1 MENNQFVVDLGDL
14 KLTESE
20 RLKINKAIQH
30 ATLNELANIKLAAKK
45 VFYFVEKGELIPTAN
60 FTKPPKPPKP
70 PIINGFVM
78 IPSKPI
84 GIWLNYKKVDLDAIN
99 NLINK

>member
-30 ATLNELANIKLAAKK
+30 AVVNELANIKLAAKK
-45 VFYFVEKGELIPTAN
+45 VFYFVEKEKFIPTAN
-60 FTKPPKPPKP
+60 FSKPPIPIKP

-78 IPSKPI
+78 IPSFPI
-84 GIWLNYKKVDLDAIN
+84 GIWLKYKKVDIDAIN
-99 NLINK
+99 NIIHK